1 MSVSPATTFNLP
13 GGSLRPGN
21 VADVTVFDATREWT
35 VDPARF
41 VSKGRNSPYGG
52 YSLYGRVMCTIVGGK
67 IVHRAT
73 G

>member
-1 MSVSPATTFNLP
+1 M
-13 GGSLRPGN
+13 R
-21 VADVTVFDATREWT
+21 ADLITVFDATREWT
-35 VDPARF
+35 VDPEKF

-52 YSLYGRVMCTIVGGK
+52 YTLRGRVMCTIVGGK